1 MHKLI
6 SKRFAQLIYFS
17 GIHRLLCAVQDR
29 LVYWLRDYWK
39 KSHLIVLGEKKSN
52 RLAIFSIY
60 QLSDLS
66 VFIESQLDYL
76 IKLGY
81 DVAVAVPH
89 ELRQAD
95 QDYLDQRC
103 RFRIMRQNVGR
114 DFGSYKDAILKVG
127 FDRISEYQRVLLI
140 NDSIFFP
147 MGDTGAFEK
156 IFSHPGLTLLDSAKI
171 QIITV
176 IFLLFLLILI
186 QKFFVNK
193 KLNNIG
199 KSINPI
205 IPVFML
211 FGKENAIS
219 AGCYINQPAV
229 SIYSTQ
235 KKKSSM
241 I

>member
-1 MHKLI
+1 MRF
-6 SKRFAQLIYFS
+6 SKY
-17 GIHRLLCAVQDR
+17 
-29 LVYWLRDYWK
+29 
-39 KSHLIVLGEKKSN
+39 
-52 RLAIFSIY
+52 
-60 QLSDLS
+60 
-66 VFIESQLDYL
+66 
-76 IKLGY
+76 
-81 DVAVAVPH
+81 
-89 ELRQAD
+89 
-95 QDYLDQRC
+95 
-103 RFRIMRQNVGR
+103 
-114 DFGSYKDAILKVG
+114 
-127 FDRISEYQRVLLI
+127 
-140 NDSIFFP
+140 DSIGFLNTSQFYSLMKVYFFQWVTLGHLKKFFP
-147 MGDTGAFEK
+147 
-156 IFSHPGLTLLDSAKI
+156 HPGLTLLDSAKI